1 MKYVFLKK
9 IYMKQKYFVASVTLL
24 WGKNEFISSSKYLE
38 NNVFL
43 LKN

>member
-1 MKYVFLKK
+1 LEK
-9 IYMKQKYFVASVTLL
+9 IKTKQKHFVASVTFL
-24 WGKNEFISSSKYLE
+24 WGKNEIISSSIYLE